1 MTSRRRLLQ
10 GLALTSLAPRMVK
23 AAVPES
29 WTQTFDVIVVGG
41 GGAGLAASVAAA
53 QNGASVCLIEKL
65 PLLGGDTLRSTGY
78 FSCVEPRRQ
87 KLNGIEDSLDLHYRQ
102 TMEAGGNLGNPKV
115 VRKMIEEA
123 PRTVAWLEECGVL
136 FHDMVYEIYGS
147 DYRRCLKP
155 LLPRGSAYV
164 RALSQRAMALGVK
177 IMLETKLVDVHLNE
191 TGRAV
196 GISVQSNAGSFI
208 SLRASKG
215 IVLACGGFG
224 ANAELVARHAPQLAG
239 LPTDNSP
246 GSTGDAIYLADK
258 LGIALEGLPFVECV
272 AGNPPGRKTHA
283 RLFLP
288 ADFILINENGKRF
301 VEEDALR
308 AVLTQA
314 ILQQPNRR
322 CFTVFDKQG
331 VEHLDPISQKGLYQA
346 LVADEAFCADT
357 LDELA
362 QLMRVPA
369 DRFKAELEN
378 YNKEALA
385 EKKTGDKIPRR
396 IDKCSRVGCT
406 PLTEPP
412 YWAYE
417 VGLTVHYTPGGLS
430 VNENGQVL
438 RTDGKPIEGLWAAG
452 EVTGSVH
459 GANRLG
465 GNGLADALTFG
476 RLVGSEIA
484 KAK

>member
-1 MTSRRRLLQ
+1 
-10 GLALTSLAPRMVK
+10 
-23 AAVPES
+23 
-29 WTQTFDVIVVGG
+29 
-41 GGAGLAASVAAA
+41 
-53 QNGASVCLIEKL
+53 
-65 PLLGGDTLRSTGY
+65 
-78 FSCVEPRRQ
+78 
-87 KLNGIEDSLDLHYRQ
+87 
-102 TMEAGGNLGNPKV
+102 
-115 VRKMIEEA
+115 
-123 PRTVAWLEECGVL
+123 
-136 FHDMVYEIYGS
+136 
-147 DYRRCLKP
+147 
-155 LLPRGSAYV
+155 
-164 RALSQRAMALGVK
+164 MA
-177 IMLETKLVDVHLNE
+177 
-191 TGRAV
+191 RY
-196 GISVQSNAGSFI
+196 
-208 SLRASKG
+208 
-215 IVLACGGFG
+215 
-224 ANAELVARHAPQLAG
+224 APQLAG

-246 GSTGDAIYLADK
+246 GSTGDVIYLADK

-288 ADFILINENGKRF
+288 ADFVLINENGKRF

-357 LDELA
+357 PDELA
-362 QLMRVPA
+362 QLMRVPV

-396 IDKCSRVGCT
+396 FNKCSRVGCT